1 MNMISKDYYTVAGIT
16 FDTIIN
22 VKDGI
27 VEVARDY
34 YQVGTFKKS
43 EFLAVIK
50 RSGFKVSDIPRRS
63 NSK

>member
-1 MNMISKDYYTVAGIT
+1 MNMISKDYFTVAGIT

-27 VEVARDY
+27 VEVAKNY
-34 YQVGTFKKS
+34 HQVGAFKKS

-50 RSGFKVSDIPRRS
+50 RSGFKVSDIPRRAA
-63 NSK
+63 N